1 MRREELLPLA
11 EACRNQMVAFCQ
23 KLVQTP
29 SLPGQ
34 EGAVAE
40 LVRQEMEKLGYD
52 QVWVDEAGNVIGHVR
67 GSSEGCAVMLHS
79 HLDHVDPGPE
89 SEWPFPPY
97 SGQISQGYIYG
108 RGTADMKGALAAQVY
123 SMGALVR
130 AGYELP
136 GDVYVVGV
144 VMEEMGSL
152 GTLKLIERIRPD
164 VAVVGEAT
172 SNQLA
177 RGHRGRVELVV
188 RVKGHSVHAS
198 MPHQG
203 VNPHYV
209 MAGFMTRLQGLP
221 MATDETFGSSTVAP
235 TLYLSDQ
242 TSSNVT
248 PGELRLHL
256 DWRNV
261 PGESVA
267 DIVARLQSLLA
278 ESLLEGSQG
287 AVEVREYELCAYTSL
302 RARIAAVIPPFA
314 LPLDHPLLTRAKQAL
329 EQALGH
335 RVRVGEW
342 RFATDGGHLMSAG
355 IPVIGFG
362 PCEESVVHTVH
373 ERVSVDMLV
382 EGMVGYMALALG
394 LGRRS

>member
-11 EACRNQMVAFCQ
+11 KAYRDQMVAFCQ
-23 KLVQTP
+23 RLVQTP

-40 LVRQEMEKLGYD
+40 LVRQEMERLGYD
-52 QVWVDEAGNVIGHVR
+52 QVWLDEAGNVIGYVR

-97 SGQISQGYIYG
+97 SGQISQGYLYG

-123 SMGALVR
+123 GIGALLQ

-152 GTLKLIERIRPD
+152 GTLKLIEGIRPD

-188 RVKGHSVHAS
+188 RVKGRSVHAS
-198 MPHQG
+198 MPQRG

-209 MAGFMTRLQGLP
+209 MAGFMARLQDLA
-221 MATDETFGSSTVAP
+221 MVADEAFGSSTVAP

-261 PGESVA
+261 PGESVK
-267 DIVARLQSLLA
+267 DVVARLQSLLA

-287 AVEVREYELCAYTSL
+287 TVEVREYEVCAYTGL

-314 LPLDHPLLTRAKQAL
+314 LPPDHPLLTRGKRAL
-329 EQALGH
+329 EQALGR
-335 RVRVGEW
+335 RVKVGEW
-342 RFATDGGHLMSAG
+342 RFATDGGHLMAAG

-362 PCEESVVHTVH
+362 PCEESVVHTVQ
-373 ERVSVDMLV
+373 ERVSMDMLV
-382 EGMVGYMALALG
+382 EGMAGYMALALD
-394 LGRRS
+394 LGRRA